1 MRFPRRWNKG
11 TRRPISK
18 SRICCETLGCEIP
31 SRSAARLKLP
41 ASATARKYRRWRM
54 SNGSDMEEGILF
66 GVDAECNQELD
77 PNAFGLDCEQG
88 ICLHRQNLLRHL
100 KNLLKARK

>member
-1 MRFPRRWNKG
+1 KIKPRGVSNIRFPRRWNRG
-11 TRRPISK
+11 TRRPTSR

-54 SNGSDMEEGILF
+54 SNGSDMEERILF
-66 GVDAECNQELD
+66 TVNTKCNHELD
-77 PNAFGLDCEQG
+77 YERE
-88 ICLHRQNLLRHL
+88 ICLHRQNLSRYF
-100 KNLLKARK
+100 